1 MSKKMISLLLLFV
14 SLFAHAGN
22 EVGNG
27 GVVLYSLTNRMA
39 SVLLDAYE
47 AEARYGFTVKWPK
60 EMRDE
65 VSIAMDFTKRLA
77 PHDAKLQNKLNVWIK
92 SFYAESSITPNLPL
106 IFDTGVGIHIPQG
119 YRFGQLVIQTKYGNQ
134 THYLLNERFWKLL
147 PVEQRAIAIL
157 HEVVYRRAL
166 EVNPNL
172 FSSLQVRQFV
182 VLLISNEISYFS
194 NCGYQS
200 ALEHLNLK

>member
-1 MSKKMISLLLLFV
+1 MSKKMISLLFLFV

-27 GVVLYSLTNRMA
+27 GIVLYSLTTKVP

-47 AEARYGFTVKWPK
+47 TEARYGFTIKWPK
-60 EMRDE
+60 EMRDDL
-65 VSIAMDFTKRLA
+65 SIAMEFTKRLA
-77 PHDAKLQNKLNVWIK
+77 AYDPRLQNQLNTWIK
-92 SFYAESSITPNLPL
+92 TFYAEASIASSLPL
-106 IFDTGVGIHIPQG
+106 IFDTGVGIHIPKG
-119 YRFGQLVIQTKYGNQ
+119 YGFGQLVIQTKHDNQ
-134 THYLLNERFWKLL
+134 THYLLNERFWEML

-157 HEVVYRRAL
+157 HEVVYRKAL

-172 FSSLQVRQFV
+172 FSSLKVRQFV

-194 NCGYQS
+194 DYGYQS
-200 ALEHLNLK
+200 ALEHLDLK